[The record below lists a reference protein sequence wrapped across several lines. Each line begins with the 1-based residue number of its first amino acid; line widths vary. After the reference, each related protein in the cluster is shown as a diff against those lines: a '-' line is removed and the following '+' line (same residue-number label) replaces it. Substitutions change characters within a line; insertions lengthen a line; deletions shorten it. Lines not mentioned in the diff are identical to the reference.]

1 MSLTIDL
8 SARETRLLRLAAF
21 SMLGQP
27 RWRSEHAEGRAELLD
42 VYDQTSS
49 GLTLGTA
56 LRVEPGTVELLDS
69 ALRRLTSEL
78 KNYELLSTAAAG
90 QRSGSMVEG
99 FDEEL
104 ERLFPEAASS
114 RVEMDAL
121 VPELIALR
129 RDFSQA
135 RRGLAEIAESQ
146 GKQGREG
153 RRWWQFWRRERA

>member
-8 SARETRLLRLAAF
+8 SARETRLLRLALF

-27 RWRSEHAEGRAELLD
+27 RWNSEHADQEGRLELLD
-42 VYDQTSS
+42 AYDQTAS
-49 GLTLGTA
+49 GLQLGTA
-56 LRVEPGTVELLDS
+56 LRVEPETVELLDS

-78 KNYELLSTAAAG
+78 KNYELLAGAAAG

-104 ERLFPEAASS
+104 ADLFPEAAAD
-114 RVEMDAL
+114 RAELDAL
-121 VPELIALR
+121 LPELIGLR

-135 RRGLAEIAESQ
+135 RRGLAEMAAGS
-146 GKQGREG
+146 REEG
-153 RRWWQFWRRERA
+153 ERARRWWQFWRR